1 MAAFVQELET
11 YDSLNFIKAV
21 QELKRMISKRFMTIL
36 RESPDFQQSI
46 SYLRDIYLLFR
57 DDFFSLLCEELQ
69 DLMEHPPNK
78 FSEDKI
84 NKKILQNVLM
94 RLGNNQEDLFDKL
107 KFVLKAKGFTYKNFE
122 NTFNLRLCGNIEQN
136 FANLRLKTTK
146 QNKLIQS
153 SVWNLVKQ
161 NLQQGFEL
169 SLSFRFK
176 KNSNIK
182 QEVSSIKICFQD
194 SYDVRSSKKSFNLTS
209 SEMISSAF
217 FVEIGFSQSSS
228 MNFCKVS
235 FSNESLAKEHLITQL
250 ELTKQ
255 NLKDQ
260 DIAYIKLKYFNNK
273 LAMQISNN
281 EVTSQTDYSFELP
294 VELSSYIQ
302 MTK

>member
-1 MAAFVQELET
+1 
-11 YDSLNFIKAV
+11 
-21 QELKRMISKRFMTIL
+21 MTIL

-46 SYLRDIYLLFR
+46 SYLKDIYLLFR

-69 DLMEHPPNK
+69 DVMNSPPNK

-94 RLGNNQEDLFDKL
+94 RMGGNQEELFDKL
-107 KFVLKAKGFTYKNFE
+107 QFVLKAKGFAYKNFE

-136 FANLRLKTTK
+136 FANLRLKTSK

-182 QEVSSIKICFQD
+182 QEISSLKICFQD
-194 SYDVRSSKKSFNLTS
+194 SYDVRSSKKSFNLIS
-209 SEMISSAF
+209 SDIITSAF
-217 FVEIGFSQSSS
+217 FVEIGFSQSSLIS
-228 MNFCKVS
+228 YCKVL
-235 FSNESLAKEHLITQL
+235 FSNESLKKEHLISQI
-250 ELTKQ
+250 ELPNQ

-260 DIAYIKLKYFNNK
+260 DIVYLKLKYFNNK
-273 LAMQISNN
+273 LLMQISNN
-281 EVTSQTDYSFELP
+281 EITSKTEYSFQLP